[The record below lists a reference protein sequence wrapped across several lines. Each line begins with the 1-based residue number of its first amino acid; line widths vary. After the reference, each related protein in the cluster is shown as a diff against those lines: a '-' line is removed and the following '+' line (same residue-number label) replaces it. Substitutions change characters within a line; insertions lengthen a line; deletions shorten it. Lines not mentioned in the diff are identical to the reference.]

1 MTGEN
6 DNRKKEA
13 KGFAGLS
20 DLVPDIDATP
30 PPVARPEPRVSAGG
44 MPAPTKTASSPPPV
58 KPPNQNQPRPVAP
71 PPSSDSSAGK
81 WVLGIALVFGVLW
94 LIGQADKKPSSRSA
108 GTPGAATQAPTR
120 PEESKPPIGQD
131 LVFSTAQIRYCL
143 AEDIRM
149 DAAKSVLN
157 NYSDADVD
165 QFNAMVSDYNSR
177 CGSFRYRSGALESA
191 RRDIEPYRS
200 QLQTEGR
207 SRFARSPPSASLPVS
222 APSRP
227 APDATVLAI
236 QQKLNEL
243 GYDAGTVDGLMG
255 RGTRSA
261 ILAFQQAQG
270 LAGTGVA
277 DEALLLQLRLAHSR
291 MTGQGRVKQE
301 VEQVAPSQSEA
312 SNNTHTAAAPKSE
325 SVSISAQ
332 PPSTP
337 TLILAAASES
347 EKAAIENACGY
358 YKRNSGP
365 GDYYS
370 CLRREMTSLANS
382 AGRPELSQA
391 SSSEQASIENSC
403 GYHKRNSGP
412 GDYYSC
418 LRRELASLRNSA
430 GKPDISRASASEQ
443 LAIENACGYHKRNS
457 GPGEYYS
464 CLRRELAGLANSAGR
479 PDLSRASSSE
489 QSAIENACGYHKR
502 NSGPGEYYGCL
513 RRELAS
519 LVNSG
524 GAPDFSRVNQFEQAA
539 IEEACGYHRHNSG
552 PGDYY
557 SCLRREL
564 NEIAQR

>member
-30 PPVARPEPRVSAGG
+30 PPVARSEPGVVAGG
-44 MPAPTKTASSPPPV
+44 MPPPTKAASSPPPV
-58 KPPNQNQPRPVAP
+58 KPPNQNRPRPVAP

-207 SRFARSPPSASLPVS
+207 SRFARSLPSTSLPAS

-261 ILAFQQAQG
+261 ILAFQRANRLPQ
-270 LAGTGVA
+270 TGVA
-277 DEALLLQLRLAHSR
+277 SADLLLKLQQAPPRSVASPTELR
-291 MTGQGRVKQE
+291 
-301 VEQVAPSQSEA
+301 
-312 SNNTHTAAAPKSE
+312 
-325 SVSISAQ
+325 Q
-332 PPSTP
+332 P
-337 TLILAAASES
+337 I
-347 EKAAIENACGY
+347 
-358 YKRNSGP
+358 
-365 GDYYS
+365 
-370 CLRREMTSLANS
+370 
-382 AGRPELSQA
+382 ELSQLSPEEK
-391 SSSEQASIENSC
+391 SSLESACSTDKHLNGPSAYRACVERQLAALEAGVRRPSLGNLSRAEQQSIESACSSDKYLN
-403 GYHKRNSGP
+403 GP
-412 GDYYSC
+412 AAYNRC
-418 LRRELASLRNSA
+418 LQSQLASMSA
-430 GKPDISRASASEQ
+430 AGSHRPNLSGLSRDELQSIESVCSSDKYLNGPAAYNRCLENQSAALSQ
-443 LAIENACGYHKRNS
+443 QG
-457 GPGEYYS
+457 GG
-464 CLRRELAGLANSAGR
+464 
-479 PDLSRASSSE
+479 PDLSGLSSADRRAVESACSSDKYL
-489 QSAIENACGYHKR
+489 N
-502 NSGPGEYYGCL
+502 GPAAYNRCL
-513 RRELAS
+513 SKQMA
-519 LVNSG
+519 G
-524 GAPDFSRVNQFEQAA
+524 
-539 IEEACGYHRHNSG
+539 
-552 PGDYY
+552 
-557 SCLRREL
+557 LR
-564 NEIAQR
+564 